1 MPRNPVR
8 VRQALDG
15 SQWISTRELT
25 DNIFGSNR
33 RTLADQSRRFFGS
46 GLSLETIESALR
58 MADFGYM
65 RDLADL
71 TKETFGFD
79 PHLLSTVPKRF
90 RALASV
96 EPKLVAAEGPGVD
109 PTKAAKYS
117 DVVRQQL
124 AKIPNLKQQIIRLD
138 WAHCNGRAAL
148 EKAWK
153 EAKRGPDID
162 YQFEIA
168 ELNWIHVRRLS
179 YGPERQLMVRDDA
192 WGGGGFEL
200 RGLDIEAIP
209 HKFIC
214 FKPQLFDDVQE
225 REGFGPRC
233 LYYSFFKRMSWRD
246 RMILLEMFGKPWKI
260 METDAAVPH
269 KYTPEEL
276 DEMQERADELGANA
290 SAALGAGIHLNIA
303 NPDAKSHEAH
313 KGVSQDCDDQISKLV
328 LGNTRTTD
336 AKADGLGGQQSL
348 VHQDGETLVI
358 AADGWGVGDILTE
371 QLAKSIIAV
380 NYGEDEV
387 VNAPRIEIRYES
399 KPDQTV
405 EIDRVGKVFAFG
417 LPIKIEEVYRRTGF
431 EKPEEGDEVL
441 TQETTPSAVPGMP
454 GKSSL
459 NPGVVPSG
467 EIDPAQ
473 LPADGAVGADPA
485 LPLAASMSRSLRL
498 SRLSKG
504 YFSGH

>member
-1 MPRNPVR
+1 
-8 VRQALDG
+8 
-15 SQWISTRELT
+15 
-25 DNIFGSNR
+25 
-33 RTLADQSRRFFGS
+33 
-46 GLSLETIESALR
+46 
-58 MADFGYM
+58 MADLGYM

-71 TKETFGFD
+71 TKETFSFD
-79 PHLLSTVPKRF
+79 PHLLATVPKRF

-96 EPKLVAAEGPGVD
+96 ELKIIPAEGPGVD
-109 PTKAAKYS
+109 PARAARYA

-148 EKAWK
+148 EKVWR
-153 EAKRGPDID
+153 EAKRGPGVD
-162 YQFEIA
+162 YQYELS

-179 YGPERQLMVRDDA
+179 FGPERELRVRDDP
-192 WGGGGFEL
+192 WGGGNFEA
-200 RGLDIEAIP
+200 RGLDIENIP
-209 HKFIC
+209 HKFIT

-260 METDAAVPH
+260 METDAAVAH
-269 KYTPEEL
+269 KYTPDEL

-290 SAALGAGIHLNIA
+290 SAALGAGIHLNVA

-336 AKADGLGGQQSL
+336 AKSDGLGGQQSL

-358 AADGWGVGDILTE
+358 AADGWGVGDCITDSGC
-371 QLAKSIIAV
+371 KSIVAV
-380 NYGEDEV
+380 NYGDDEV
-387 VNAPRIEIRYES
+387 VNAPRSELRYEANT
-399 KPDQTV
+399 DHTV
-405 EIDRVGKVFAFG
+405 EIDRVSKVFAFG
-417 LPIKIEEVYRRTGF
+417 LPLKVDEVYRRSGF
-431 EKPEEGDEVL
+431 EKPAEGDEVL
-441 TQETTPSAVPGMP
+441 TQETTPSAAPGMP
-454 GKSSL
+454 GQSSL
-459 NPGVVPSG
+459 LPSIMPGEDV
-467 EIDPAQ
+467 IDEP
-473 LPADGAVGADPA
+473 PRDDDTVGADPA
-485 LPLAASMSRSLRL
+485 LPLAATLRRSLRL